1 MNQLKMTLQLL
12 FLTIASCGLAL
23 PAIAQS
29 SPGLKITVNSNQD
42 TIAADGGLTLREA
55 IALANGKLAP
65 DQLSIAEKSQVQ
77 PSSDG
82 TTRIEFSLPS
92 DQTTI
97 RLTEVLPA
105 IERPGLTIDGTTQPG
120 YKPDAIINE
129 LPLATPVVAIVPA
142 EGQEVLR
149 GLTVSADGVTIRGL
163 SLYGFT
169 SKHRSTAST
178 PPADIFITHRLPPP
192 DISKQPT
199 PANFSPFYRD
209 DVPPKDV
216 LIEGNFLGIPPT
228 GTPAVNPERSAF
240 GVYVF
245 NGTGT
250 QIRRNWIANH
260 DGSGIITAVDADNLK
275 VTENAVIGNG
285 VAGMPD
291 ALRLEGKVN
300 QAQITGN
307 LICANDGSGVYLFKP
322 EGAVQIQDNQI
333 VYNGR
338 RLRRSAVYL
347 MGSNHQ
353 VTGNQIRYQVGPGVV
368 VAANPDS
375 HNNRI
380 QSNRFS
386 NLEGLSIDLV
396 TRNRADVY
404 DYQRGDGVNPPR
416 DTGNRHFDTGNR
428 SVSAPQ
434 FVSREFIALSTQE
447 TAAEPPVRANPVQVY
462 GKADPGSQI
471 EVYRTTGNENYG
483 ALSEP
488 IARTQTDDQGNFNL
502 TLEGLRFGE
511 QISAI
516 ATDSRNG
523 TSEPARNAVIR
534 SISLA
539 PQLPL
544 ASPPTSGPRCTTLVV
559 QQPPPVEPPPVAPIR
574 IQIPSRIHFALDQSF
589 ISPESANIL
598 DRIAQVLRENPM
610 ILVTLVGHTD
620 PRASDAY
627 NLELGLRR
635 AISARNYLLQ
645 KGVVPERLTIRSQG
659 ESQPVSPGQTK
670 LDFARD
676 RRTELIYRDAREIE
690 VIVQEDDLQ
699 IESTEIRR

>member
-1 MNQLKMTLQLL
+1 MNHLKMTSRLL
-12 FLTIASCGLAL
+12 FLTIASCGLAW

-42 TIAADGGLTLREA
+42 TIAADDGLTLREA
-55 IALANGKLAP
+55 IALANGKLSP
-65 DQLSIAEKSQVQ
+65 DQLSSAEQAQVQ
-77 PSSDG
+77 PGGDG
-82 TTRIEFSLPS
+82 TTRIEFSLPP
-92 DQTTI
+92 DQTLI

-120 YKPDAIINE
+120 YKADPVINE
-129 LPLATPVVAIVPA
+129 LPLANPVVTIVPA
-142 EGQEVLR
+142 EGKEVFR

-169 SKHRSTAST
+169 SRHRSTATT
-178 PPADIFITHRLPPP
+178 PPADIFISHRLSPP

-209 DVPPKDV
+209 DLPPKDV
-216 LIEGNFLGIPPT
+216 VIENNYLGIPPMGET
-228 GTPAVNPERSAF
+228 AVSQERSAF

-260 DGSGIITAVDADNLK
+260 DGSGIITAVDASNLK

-300 QAQITGN
+300 QAEITGN

-333 VYNGR
+333 LHNGR

-368 VAANPDS
+368 VAASPAS
-375 HNNRI
+375 RNNRI
-380 QSNRFS
+380 QGNRFS
-386 NLEGLSIDLV
+386 KLEGLSIDLV
-396 TRNRADVY
+396 TRNDADVLA
-404 DYQRGDGVNPPR
+404 YQRGDGVNPPR
-416 DTGNRHFDTGNR
+416 DTGNRHLDTGNAG
-428 SVSAPQ
+428 VNAPQ
-434 FVSREFIALSTQE
+434 FASREFFALSTQPSASE
-447 TAAEPPVRANPVQVY
+447 TPGRANPIQIY

-471 EVYRTTGNENYG
+471 EVYRTTDQENYG
-483 ALSEP
+483 ALSAP
-488 IARTQTDDQGNFNL
+488 IASTQTDDKGNFSL
-502 TLEGLRFGE
+502 TLDNLQVGE
-511 QISAI
+511 QISAT
-516 ATDSRNG
+516 ATDPRNG

-534 SISLA
+534 SV
-539 PQLPL
+539 PPTPTLPL
-544 ASPPTSGPRCTTLVV
+544 ASAPTYGPRCTTVV
-559 QQPPPVEPPPVAPIR
+559 QQPPPSVDPPPTAPIR

-589 ISPESANIL
+589 ISPESAKIL
-598 DRIAQVLRENPM
+598 DRIVAVLKENPM

-620 PRASDAY
+620 PRASDQY

-645 KGVVPERLTIRSQG
+645 KGIAPERLTIRSQG
-659 ESQPVSPGQTK
+659 ESQLISPGQTA

-676 RRTELIYRDAREIE
+676 RRTEFIYRDARDIE

-699 IESTEIRR
+699 IESGGAR

>member
-1 MNQLKMTLQLL
+1 MNQFKMTFQLL
-12 FLTIASCGLAL
+12 FLTIASCSLTW
-23 PAIAQS
+23 PAIAQAPVS
-29 SPGLKITVNSNQD
+29 FKIIVNSNQD
-42 TIAADGGLTLREA
+42 TIAPDGGLTLREA
-55 IALANGKLAP
+55 ISLANGNLSP
-65 DQLSIAEKSQVQ
+65 DQLSVAEKSQVQ

-82 TTRIEFSLPS
+82 TSRIEFSLPP

-120 YKPDAIINE
+120 YKADPVINE
-129 LPLATPVVAIVPA
+129 LPLASPVVTIVPA
-142 EGQEVLR
+142 EGKEVFR

-169 SKHRSTAST
+169 SQHRSTATT
-178 PPADIFITHRLPPP
+178 PPADIFISHRLPPP

-216 LIEGNFLGIPPT
+216 VIENNYLGIPPT
-228 GTPAVNPERSAF
+228 GTPAVSQERSAF

-260 DGSGIITAVDADNLK
+260 DGSGIITSVDADNLK

-291 ALRLEGKVN
+291 GLRLEGKVN

-338 RLRRSAVYL
+338 RLRRSAIYL

-375 HNNRI
+375 RNNRI
-380 QSNRFS
+380 QANRFS

-396 TRNRADVY
+396 TRNDADVFA
-404 DYQRGDGVNPPR
+404 YQRGDGVNPLR
-416 DTGNRHFDTGNR
+416 DTGNRHFDTGNAG
-428 SVSAPQ
+428 VNAPQ
-434 FVSREFIALSTQE
+434 FASREFIALSTQPTASE
-447 TAAEPPVRANPVQVY
+447 TPVRANP
-462 GKADPGSQI
+462 DS
-471 EVYRTTGNENYG
+471 
-483 ALSEP
+483 
-488 IARTQTDDQGNFNL
+488 
-502 TLEGLRFGE
+502 GLR
-511 QISAI
+511 
-516 ATDSRNG
+516 
-523 TSEPARNAVIR
+523 
-534 SISLA
+534 
-539 PQLPL
+539 
-544 ASPPTSGPRCTTLVV
+544 
-559 QQPPPVEPPPVAPIR
+559 
-574 IQIPSRIHFALDQSF
+574 QS
-589 ISPESANIL
+589 
-598 DRIAQVLRENPM
+598 
-610 ILVTLVGHTD
+610 
-620 PRASDAY
+620 
-627 NLELGLRR
+627 
-635 AISARNYLLQ
+635 
-645 KGVVPERLTIRSQG
+645 
-659 ESQPVSPGQTK
+659 
-670 LDFARD
+670 
-676 RRTELIYRDAREIE
+676 
-690 VIVQEDDLQ
+690 
-699 IESTEIRR
+699 